1 MKKFASVLVQLKTLA
16 LEKIEQKLESKRLE
30 LQQNER
36 EVLDKQA
43 QLSAFKNP
51 ELGGMSLFLQTQ
63 QLKSALRLEIE
74 YYQQEG
80 ENLNKDLKVLE
91 KDYFLANQELEK
103 AKIILEKEKQKEKEI
118 VEKKE
123 QTLLDE
129 NAMILHWQKGGLAC
143 VKSC

>member
-30 LQQNER
+30 WRQNER

-63 QLKSALRLEIE
+63 QLKSALRMEIE
-74 YYQQEG
+74 YYQQQG
-80 ENLNKDLKVLE
+80 ENLTKDLKILE
-91 KDYFLANQELEK
+91 KDCLLANQELEK
-103 AKIILEKEKQKEKEI
+103 AKIILENEKQKEKEI

-123 QTLLDE
+123 QALLDE
-129 NAMILHWQKGGLAC
+129 NAMILHWQKEGLHA
-143 VKSC
+143 

>member
-30 LQQNER
+30 LQQKER

-63 QLKSALRLEIE
+63 QLKSALRMEIE
-74 YYQQEG
+74 YYQQES
-80 ENLNKDLKVLE
+80 ENLTKDLKILE
-91 KDYFLANQELEK
+91 KDYLLANQELEK
-103 AKIILEKEKQKEKEI
+103 AKIILEKEKQREKEI
-118 VEKKE
+118 LEKKE
-123 QTLLDE
+123 QALLDE
-129 NAMILHWQKGGLAC
+129 NAMILHWQKEGLHA
-143 VKSC
+143 

>member
-36 EVLDKQA
+36 EILDKQA

-63 QLKSALRLEIE
+63 QLKSALRMEIE

-80 ENLNKDLKVLE
+80 ENLTKDLKILE
-91 KDYFLANQELEK
+91 KDYLLANQELEK

-123 QTLLDE
+123 QALLDE
-129 NAMILHWQKGGLAC
+129 NAMILHWQKEGLHA
-143 VKSC
+143 

>member
-16 LEKIEQKLESKRLE
+16 LEKIEQKLESKRLK
-30 LQQNER
+30 LRQNQR
-36 EVLDKQA
+36 EILDKQA

-63 QLKSALRLEIE
+63 QLKSALRMEIE
-74 YYQQEG
+74 YYQQES
-80 ENLNKDLKVLE
+80 ENLNKDLKILE

-103 AKIILEKEKQKEKEI
+103 AKIILENEKQKEQKI

-123 QTLLDE
+123 QALLDE
-129 NAMILHWQKGGLAC
+129 NAMILHWQKGGLHA
-143 VKSC
+143 

>member
-16 LEKIEQKLESKRLE
+16 LEKIEQKLESKRLK
-30 LQQNER
+30 LRQNER
-36 EVLDKQA
+36 EILDKQA

-63 QLKSALRLEIE
+63 QLKSALRMEIE

-80 ENLNKDLKVLE
+80 ENLNKDLKILE
-91 KDYFLANQELEK
+91 KEYLLANQELEK
-103 AKIILEKEKQKEKEI
+103 AKIILENEKQKEKEI

-123 QTLLDE
+123 QALLDE
-129 NAMILHWQKGGLAC
+129 NAMILHWQKEGLHA
-143 VKSC
+143 

>member
-16 LEKIEQKLESKRLE
+16 LEKIERKLESKRLE

-36 EVLDKQA
+36 EILEKQA

-63 QLKSALRLEIE
+63 QLKSALRMEIE
-74 YYQQEG
+74 YYQQES

-91 KDYFLANQELEK
+91 KDYLLANQELEK
-103 AKIILEKEKQKEKEI
+103 AKIILENEKRKEKEI

-123 QTLLDE
+123 QALLDE
-129 NAMILHWQKGGLAC
+129 NAMILHWQKGGLHA
-143 VKSC
+143 

>member
-30 LQQNER
+30 WQQKER

-63 QLKSALRLEIE
+63 QLKSALRMEIE

-80 ENLNKDLKVLE
+80 ENLTKDLKILE
-91 KDYFLANQELEK
+91 KDYLLANQELEK

-123 QTLLDE
+123 QALLDE
-129 NAMILHWQKGGLAC
+129 NAMILHWQKGGLHA
-143 VKSC
+143 

>member
-43 QLSAFKNP
+43 QLNAFKNP

-63 QLKSALRLEIE
+63 QLKSALRMEIE

-91 KDYFLANQELEK
+91 KDYLLANQELEK

-118 VEKKE
+118 LEKKE
-123 QTLLDE
+123 QALLDE
-129 NAMILHWQKGGLAC
+129 NAMILHWQKEGLHA
-143 VKSC
+143 

>member
-30 LQQNER
+30 LQQKER
-36 EVLDKQA
+36 EILEKQA

-63 QLKSALRLEIE
+63 QLKSALRMEIE

-91 KDYFLANQELEK
+91 KDYILANQELEK
-103 AKIILEKEKQKEKEI
+103 AKIILENEKQKEKEI
-118 VEKKE
+118 LEKKE
-123 QTLLDE
+123 QALLDE
-129 NAMILHWQKGGLAC
+129 NAMILHWQKEGLHA
-143 VKSC
+143 

>member
-16 LEKIEQKLESKRLE
+16 LEKIEQKLESKRLK

-36 EVLDKQA
+36 EILDKQA

-63 QLKSALRLEIE
+63 QLKSALRMEIE

-80 ENLNKDLKVLE
+80 ENLTKDLKILE
-91 KDYFLANQELEK
+91 KDYLLANQELEK
-103 AKIILEKEKQKEKEI
+103 AKIILEKEKQKEQKI
-118 VEKKE
+118 LEKKE
-123 QTLLDE
+123 QALLDE
-129 NAMILHWQKGGLAC
+129 NAMILHWQKEGLHA
-143 VKSC
+143 

>member
-30 LQQNER
+30 LQQNKR

-63 QLKSALRLEIE
+63 QLKSALRMEIE

-80 ENLNKDLKVLE
+80 ENLTKDLKILE
-91 KDYFLANQELEK
+91 KEYFLANQELEK
-103 AKIILEKEKQKEKEI
+103 AKIILEKEKRKEKEI
-118 VEKKE
+118 LEKKE
-123 QTLLDE
+123 QALLDE
-129 NAMILHWQKGGLAC
+129 NAMILHWQKGGLHA
-143 VKSC
+143 

>member
-36 EVLDKQA
+36 EVLEKQA

-51 ELGGMSLFLQTQ
+51 ELGGMSLFLQIQ
-63 QLKSALRLEIE
+63 QLKSALRMEIE

-80 ENLNKDLKVLE
+80 ENLNKDLKILE
-91 KDYFLANQELEK
+91 KDCLLANQELEK
-103 AKIILEKEKQKEKEI
+103 AKIILENEKQKEKEI
-118 VEKKE
+118 LEKKE
-123 QTLLDE
+123 QALLDE
-129 NAMILHWQKGGLAC
+129 NAMILHWQKEGLHA
-143 VKSC
+143 

>member
-16 LEKIEQKLESKRLE
+16 LEKIEQKLQSKRLE

-63 QLKSALRLEIE
+63 QLKSALRMEIE
-74 YYQQEG
+74 YYQQES
-80 ENLNKDLKVLE
+80 ENLTKDLKILE
-91 KDYFLANQELEK
+91 RDYLLANQELEK

-118 VEKKE
+118 LEKKE
-123 QTLLDE
+123 QALLDE
-129 NAMILHWQKGGLAC
+129 NAMILHWQKEGLHA
-143 VKSC
+143 

>member
-30 LQQNER
+30 WRQNER
-36 EVLDKQA
+36 EILDKQA

-63 QLKSALRLEIE
+63 QLKSALRMEIE
-74 YYQQEG
+74 YYQQQS
-80 ENLNKDLKVLE
+80 ENLIKDLKILE
-91 KDYFLANQELEK
+91 KDCLLANQELEK

-123 QTLLDE
+123 RALLDE
-129 NAMILHWQKGGLAC
+129 NAMILHWQKEGLHA
-143 VKSC
+143 

>member
-51 ELGGMSLFLQTQ
+51 ELGGMSLFLQIQ
-63 QLKSALRLEIE
+63 QLKSALRMEIE
-74 YYQQEG
+74 YCQQEG
-80 ENLNKDLKVLE
+80 ENLTKDLKVLE
-91 KDYFLANQELEK
+91 KDYLLANQELEK

-118 VEKKE
+118 LEKKE
-123 QTLLDE
+123 QALLDE
-129 NAMILHWQKGGLAC
+129 NAMILHWQKEGLHA
-143 VKSC
+143 

>member
-30 LQQNER
+30 LQQNQR
-36 EVLDKQA
+36 EILDKQA

-63 QLKSALRLEIE
+63 QLKSALRMEIE
-74 YYQQEG
+74 YYQQES
-80 ENLNKDLKVLE
+80 ENLTKDLKILE
-91 KDYFLANQELEK
+91 KDYLLVNQELEK
-103 AKIILEKEKQKEKEI
+103 AKIILENEKQKEKEI

-123 QTLLDE
+123 QALLDE
-129 NAMILHWQKGGLAC
+129 NAMILHWQKESLHA
-143 VKSC
+143 

>member
-36 EVLDKQA
+36 EVLEKQA

-51 ELGGMSLFLQTQ
+51 ELGGMSLFLQIQ
-63 QLKSALRLEIE
+63 QLKSALRMEIE

-91 KDYFLANQELEK
+91 KDYLLANQELEK
-103 AKIILEKEKQKEKEI
+103 AKIILENEKRKEKEI

-123 QTLLDE
+123 QALLDE
-129 NAMILHWQKGGLAC
+129 NAMILHWQKGSLHA
-143 VKSC
+143 

>member
-30 LQQNER
+30 LWQNER
-36 EVLDKQA
+36 EILDKQA

-74 YYQQEG
+74 YYQQES
-80 ENLNKDLKVLE
+80 ENLTKDLKILE
-91 KDYFLANQELEK
+91 KDYLLANQELEK
-103 AKIILEKEKQKEKEI
+103 AKIILENEKQKEKEI
-118 VEKKE
+118 LEKKE
-123 QTLLDE
+123 QALLDE
-129 NAMILHWQKGGLAC
+129 NAMILHWQKGGLHA
-143 VKSC
+143 

>member
-30 LQQNER
+30 LQQNQR

-63 QLKSALRLEIE
+63 QLKSALRMEIE

-80 ENLNKDLKVLE
+80 ENLNKDLKILE
-91 KDYFLANQELEK
+91 KDYLLANQELEK
-103 AKIILEKEKQKEKEI
+103 AKIILENEKQKEKEI
-118 VEKKE
+118 LEKKE
-123 QTLLDE
+123 RALLDE
-129 NAMILHWQKGGLAC
+129 NAMILHWQKEGLHA
-143 VKSC
+143 

>member
-36 EVLDKQA
+36 EVLDKRA

-63 QLKSALRLEIE
+63 QLKSALRMEIE

-80 ENLNKDLKVLE
+80 ENLTKDLKILE

-118 VEKKE
+118 LEKKE
-123 QTLLDE
+123 QALLDE
-129 NAMILHWQKGGLAC
+129 NAMILHWQKGGLHA
-143 VKSC
+143 

>member
-30 LQQNER
+30 LQQKER

-74 YYQQEG
+74 YYQQES
-80 ENLNKDLKVLE
+80 EDLNKDLKILE
-91 KDYFLANQELEK
+91 KDYLLANQELEK
-103 AKIILEKEKQKEKEI
+103 AKIILENEKQKEKEI
-118 VEKKE
+118 LEKKE
-123 QTLLDE
+123 QDLLDE
-129 NAMILHWQKGGLAC
+129 NAMILHWQKGGLHA
-143 VKSC
+143 

>member
-30 LQQNER
+30 LQQKER

-63 QLKSALRLEIE
+63 QLKSALRMEIE

-80 ENLNKDLKVLE
+80 ENLNKDLKILE
-91 KDYFLANQELEK
+91 KEYLLANQELEK

-123 QTLLDE
+123 QALLDE
-129 NAMILHWQKGGLAC
+129 NAMILHWQKGGLHA
-143 VKSC
+143 

>member
-30 LQQNER
+30 LQQKER
-36 EVLDKQA
+36 EILDKQA

-63 QLKSALRLEIE
+63 QLKSALRMEIE

-80 ENLNKDLKVLE
+80 ENLTNGLKILE
-91 KDYFLANQELEK
+91 KDYLLANQELEK

-118 VEKKE
+118 LEKKE
-123 QTLLDE
+123 QALLDE
-129 NAMILHWQKGGLAC
+129 NAMILHWQKEGLHA
-143 VKSC
+143 

>member
-16 LEKIEQKLESKRLE
+16 LEKIERKLESKRLE

-51 ELGGMSLFLQTQ
+51 ELGGMSLFLQIQ
-63 QLKSALRLEIE
+63 QLKSALRMEIE
-74 YYQQEG
+74 YYRQEG
-80 ENLNKDLKVLE
+80 ENLTKDLKVLE

-103 AKIILEKEKQKEKEI
+103 AKIILENEKQKEKEI

-123 QTLLDE
+123 QALLDE
-129 NAMILHWQKGGLAC
+129 NAMILHWQKGGLHA
-143 VKSC
+143 